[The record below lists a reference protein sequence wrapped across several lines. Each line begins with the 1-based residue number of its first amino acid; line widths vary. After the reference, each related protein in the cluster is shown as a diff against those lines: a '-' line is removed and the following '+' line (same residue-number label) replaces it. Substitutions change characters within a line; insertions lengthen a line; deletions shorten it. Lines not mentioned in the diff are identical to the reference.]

1 MIAGQG
7 FVTPAPLRFAGINP
21 LGNPDQL
28 GVGFAGPSAGRRPR
42 TSAWRSSGASARPRN
57 RRRRGCGQRRPRSGT
72 TRPAPRSSKAW
83 QRVWRFRRSSVERR
97 IDRFIIPLGDCL
109 ALCRGPNPCPTVQ
122 VAVDVPAATVLMEPR
137 IRQTASR
144 ARQQSRLHRSHSG
157 CSVRPIPPRPTTTP
171 LYYPWIVSFRGWGRV
186 GKKSSPRFRARRRSN
201 FSGRRLGGKF
211 STIAG
216 NLIHP
221 LNNASPHGCSG
232 QVEAHCGTVMSS
244 STWPSGSRK

>member
-1 MIAGQG
+1 M
-7 FVTPAPLRFAGINP
+7 
-21 LGNPDQL
+21 
-28 GVGFAGPSAGRRPR
+28 
-42 TSAWRSSGASARPRN
+42 
-57 RRRRGCGQRRPRSGT
+57 
-72 TRPAPRSSKAW
+72 RPAASLIWNDSPCSSSFQGLAKGLAFW
-83 QRVWRFRRSSVERR
+83 EIKRRAP
-97 IDRFIIPLGDCL
+97 DRQVHHSLGDCL
-109 ALCRGPNPCPTVQ
+109 APCRGPNPCPTVQ
-122 VAVDVPAATVLMEPR
+122 VAADVPAATVLMEPR

-157 CSVRPIPPRPTTTP
+157 CSARPIPPRPTTTP
-171 LYYPWIVSFRGWGRV
+171 LYYPWIVSFRGGGRV

>member
-1 MIAGQG
+1 VIAGQG

-28 GVGFAGPSAGRRPR
+28 GQAQDLLGHPPGRRPWTR
-42 TSAWRSSGASARPRN
+42 AWRSSGASARPRN
-57 RRRRGCGQRRPRSGT
+57 RHRRGCGQRRPLSGT
-72 TRPAPRSSKAW
+72 TRPVPRASKAW
-83 QRVWRFRRSSVERR
+83 QRVWRFGRSSVERR

-122 VAVDVPAATVLMEPR
+122 VAADVPAATVLMEPR

-157 CSVRPIPPRPTTTP
+157 CSVRPRPTTTP
-171 LYYPWIVSFRGWGRV
+171 LHYPWIVSFRGGGRV